1 MSVGRIAR
9 RTTEVL
15 KEDGLIEV
23 IKRVLRYIKRRIK
36 DKLDNNALTYR
47 KNYEEA
53 NAIFHKILK
62 KEKFKAVVVFDS
74 RVGWNIPLFQR
85 SQHMANELTDDGYL
99 YFYRTSEQ
107 FDPHVKTVEKLKD
120 RLYLVNMANFALQ
133 NAMFDLLK
141 EYKGHKFLSLY
152 STDVYLDE
160 QYIKEKYID
169 NGFKIIY
176 EYIDELSDEI
186 SGHLP
191 DFVYDRHKNIIE
203 DKSNI
208 AVGSA
213 DKLIEEIEEIRGKEN
228 VAMITNGVQY
238 DHWQYR
244 SDEVPEKLKDIV
256 SKGNPIIGYFG
267 ALAKWFDYELLKKV
281 AKERPNYEIVLI
293 GFLYDNSFKDSKID
307 ELENVHY
314 LGIVDYKELNQY
326 SQYFTIST
334 IPFLLNDITEST
346 SPVKLFEYMAM
357 GHPIVTTDMRE
368 CRKYKSVLIGKSHE
382 DFIEK
387 LDFALTLDK
396 KDEYYNY
403 LKEEALANTWRE
415 KAAILDRLIE
425 KTFKSERVIV

>member
-62 KEKFKAVVVFDS
+62 KDKFKAVVVFDS

-244 SDEVPEKLKDIV
+244 SNEVPEKLKDIV

-425 KTFKSERVIV
+425 KNI

>member
-382 DFIEK
+382 ELMQSLVF
-387 LDFALTLDK
+387 L
-396 KDEYYNY
+396 
-403 LKEEALANTWRE
+403 
-415 KAAILDRLIE
+415 
-425 KTFKSERVIV
+425 

>member
-107 FDPHVKTVEKLKD
+107 FDPHVKTVEKSKD

-208 AVGSA
+208 VVGST

-293 GFLYDNSFKDSKID
+293 GFLYDNDFKDSKID

-415 KAAILDRLIE
+415 KATILDRLIE
-425 KTFKSERVIV
+425 KNI

>member
-307 ELENVHY
+307 ELKNVHY

-425 KTFKSERVIV
+425 KNI

>member
-314 LGIVDYKELNQY
+314 LGIVDYKELNKY

-396 KDEYYNY
+396 NDEYYNY
-403 LKEEALANTWRE
+403 LKEEALANTWKE
-415 KAAILDRLIE
+415 KAAILDRLID
-425 KTFKSERVIV
+425 KNI

>member
-1 MSVGRIAR
+1 MSIGRIAR

-213 DKLIEEIEEIRGKEN
+213 DKLIEEIEDIRGKEN

-425 KTFKSERVIV
+425 KNI

>member
-9 RTTEVL
+9 RTREVL

-107 FDPHVKTVEKLKD
+107 FDPHIKTVEKLKD

-314 LGIVDYKELNQY
+314 LGIVDYKELNKY

-396 KDEYYNY
+396 NDEYYNY
-403 LKEEALANTWRE
+403 LKEEALANTWKE
-415 KAAILDRLIE
+415 KAAILDRLID
-425 KTFKSERVIV
+425 KNI

>member
-160 QYIKEKYID
+160 QYIKEKYIN

-281 AKERPNYEIVLI
+281 AKERPNYEIILI

-425 KTFKSERVIV
+425 KNI

>member
-169 NGFKIIY
+169 NGFKVIY

-244 SDEVPEKLKDIV
+244 SNEVPEKLKDIV

-425 KTFKSERVIV
+425 KNI

>member
-9 RTTEVL
+9 RTREVL

-53 NAIFHKILK
+53 NAIFNKILK

-107 FDPHVKTVEKLKD
+107 FDPHIKTVEKLKD

-160 QYIKEKYID
+160 QYIKEKYTD

-314 LGIVDYKELNQY
+314 LGIVDYKELNKY

-382 DFIEK
+382 NFIEK

-396 KDEYYNY
+396 NDEYYNY
-403 LKEEALANTWRE
+403 LKEEALANTWKE
-415 KAAILDRLIE
+415 KAAILDRLID
-425 KTFKSERVIV
+425 KNI

>member
-62 KEKFKAVVVFDS
+62 KEKFKAIVIFDS

-107 FDPHVKTVEKLKD
+107 FDPHIKTVEKLKD

-213 DKLIEEIEEIRGKEN
+213 DKLIEEIEEIRGKAN

-326 SQYFTIST
+326 SQYFRIST

-396 KDEYYNY
+396 KEEYYNY

-415 KAAILDRLIE
+415 KAAILDRLID
-425 KTFKSERVIV
+425 KNI

>member
-191 DFVYDRHKNIIE
+191 DFVYNRHKNIIE

-425 KTFKSERVIV
+425 KNI

>member
-9 RTTEVL
+9 RTREVL

-107 FDPHVKTVEKLKD
+107 FDPHIKTVEKLKD

-244 SDEVPEKLKDIV
+244 SNEVPEKLKDIV

-281 AKERPNYEIVLI
+281 AKERQNYEIVLI

-314 LGIVDYKELNQY
+314 LGIVDYKELNKY

-368 CRKYKSVLIGKSHE
+368 CRKYKSVLIGKSHK

-396 KDEYYNY
+396 NDEYYNY
-403 LKEEALANTWRE
+403 LKEEALANTWKE
-415 KAAILDRLIE
+415 KAAILDRLID
-425 KTFKSERVIV
+425 KNI

>member
-160 QYIKEKYID
+160 QYIKEKYIN

-415 KAAILDRLIE
+415 KAAILDRLID
-425 KTFKSERVIV
+425 KNI

>member
-1 MSVGRIAR
+1 MSIGRIAR

-415 KAAILDRLIE
+415 KAAILDRLID
-425 KTFKSERVIV
+425 KNI

>member
-1 MSVGRIAR
+1 MSIGRIAR

-334 IPFLLNDITEST
+334 IPFLLNYITEST

-425 KTFKSERVIV
+425 KNI

>member
-160 QYIKEKYID
+160 QYIKEKYIN

-403 LKEEALANTWRE
+403 LKEEALANTWKE
-415 KAAILDRLIE
+415 KAAILDRLID
-425 KTFKSERVIV
+425 KNI

>member
-326 SQYFTIST
+326 SKYFTIST

-425 KTFKSERVIV
+425 KNI

>member
-1 MSVGRIAR
+1 MSIGRIAR

-244 SDEVPEKLKDIV
+244 SDEIPEKLKDIV

-425 KTFKSERVIV
+425 KNI

>member
-387 LDFALTLDK
+387 LDYALTLDK

-425 KTFKSERVIV
+425 KNI

>member
-53 NAIFHKILK
+53 NAIFHKILR

-425 KTFKSERVIV
+425 KNI

>member
-160 QYIKEKYID
+160 KYIKEKYID

-213 DKLIEEIEEIRGKEN
+213 DKLIEEIEKIRGKEN

-425 KTFKSERVIV
+425 KNI

>member
-9 RTTEVL
+9 RTREVL

-314 LGIVDYKELNQY
+314 LGIVDYKELNKY

-396 KDEYYNY
+396 NDEYYNY
-403 LKEEALANTWRE
+403 LKEEALANTWKE
-415 KAAILDRLIE
+415 KAAILDRLID
-425 KTFKSERVIV
+425 KNI

>member
-36 DKLDNNALTYR
+36 DKLDNNTLTYR

-425 KTFKSERVIV
+425 KNI

>member
-169 NGFKIIY
+169 YGFKIIY

-425 KTFKSERVIV
+425 KNI

>member
-9 RTTEVL
+9 RAREVL

-244 SDEVPEKLKDIV
+244 SNEVPEKLKDIV

-425 KTFKSERVIV
+425 KNI

>member
-1 MSVGRIAR
+1 MSIGRIAR

-281 AKERPNYEIVLI
+281 AKERPNYDIVLI

-425 KTFKSERVIV
+425 KNI

>member
-267 ALAKWFDYELLKKV
+267 ALAKWFDYELIKKV

-425 KTFKSERVIV
+425 KNI

>member
-191 DFVYDRHKNIIE
+191 DFVYDRHNNIIE

-244 SDEVPEKLKDIV
+244 SNEVPEKLKDIV

-425 KTFKSERVIV
+425 KNI

>member
-293 GFLYDNSFKDSKID
+293 GFLYDISFKDSKID

-425 KTFKSERVIV
+425 KNI

>member
-9 RTTEVL
+9 RTREVL

-107 FDPHVKTVEKLKD
+107 FDPHIKTVEKLKD

-160 QYIKEKYID
+160 QYIKEKYTD

-314 LGIVDYKELNQY
+314 LGIVDYKELNKY

-368 CRKYKSVLIGKSHE
+368 CRKYKSVLIGKSHK

-396 KDEYYNY
+396 NDEYYNY
-403 LKEEALANTWRE
+403 LKEEALANTWKE
-415 KAAILDRLIE
+415 KAAILDRLID
-425 KTFKSERVIV
+425 KNI

>member
-244 SDEVPEKLKDIV
+244 SNEVPEKLKDIV

-357 GHPIVTTDMRE
+357 GHHIVTTDMRE

-425 KTFKSERVIV
+425 KNI

>member
-62 KEKFKAVVVFDS
+62 KEKFKAIVIFDS

-107 FDPHVKTVEKLKD
+107 FDPHIKTVEKLKD

-326 SQYFTIST
+326 SQYFRIST

-415 KAAILDRLIE
+415 KAAILDRLID
-425 KTFKSERVIV
+425 KNI

>member
-23 IKRVLRYIKRRIK
+23 IKRFLRYIKRRIK

-244 SDEVPEKLKDIV
+244 SNEVPEKLKDIV

-425 KTFKSERVIV
+425 KNI

>member
-415 KAAILDRLIE
+415 KAAILDRLID
-425 KTFKSERVIV
+425 KNI

>member
-62 KEKFKAVVVFDS
+62 KEKFKAIVIFDS

-107 FDPHVKTVEKLKD
+107 FDPHIKTVEKLKD

-213 DKLIEEIEEIRGKEN
+213 DKLIEEIEEIRGKAN

-326 SQYFTIST
+326 SQYFRIST

-425 KTFKSERVIV
+425 KNI

>member
-160 QYIKEKYID
+160 QYIKEKYIN

-307 ELENVHY
+307 ELENVNY

-425 KTFKSERVIV
+425 KNI

>member
-9 RTTEVL
+9 RTREVL

-36 DKLDNNALTYR
+36 DKLDNNTLTYR

-107 FDPHVKTVEKLKD
+107 FDPHIKTVEKLKD

-133 NAMFDLLK
+133 NAMFDILK
-141 EYKGHKFLSLY
+141 DYKGHKFLSLY

-160 QYIKEKYID
+160 QYIKEKYTN
-169 NGFKIIY
+169 NGIKIIY

-314 LGIVDYKELNQY
+314 LGIVDYKELNKY

-368 CRKYKSVLIGKSHE
+368 CRKYKSVLIGKSYE

-396 KDEYYNY
+396 NDEYYNY
-403 LKEEALANTWRE
+403 LKEEALANTWKE
-415 KAAILDRLIE
+415 KAAILDRLID
-425 KTFKSERVIV
+425 KNI

>member
-244 SDEVPEKLKDIV
+244 SNEVPEKLKDIV

-415 KAAILDRLIE
+415 KAAILDRLID
-425 KTFKSERVIV
+425 KNI